1 MPRQISVLIVGGGI
15 GGLATAIA
23 LSRSGHHVIVLE
35 GARKLSEVGAGI
47 QVPPNSSYIIDSWGI
62 LEKLKEKAVWPEHMN
77 IRRYAN
83 GEIISA
89 TRLNPDLCDKYGYP

>member
-1 MPRQISVLIVGGGI
+1 MPIKISALIVGGGI

-23 LSRSGHHVIVLE
+23 LRRSGHHVTVLE
-35 GARKLSEVGAGI
+35 GAKQLSEVGAGI
-47 QVPPNSSYIIDSWGI
+47 QIPPNSSYVLDTWGLLKKI
-62 LEKLKEKAVWPEHMN
+62 KEKVVRPEHMT

-89 TRLNPDLCDKYGYP
+89 TRLNPDLEDKYGYP